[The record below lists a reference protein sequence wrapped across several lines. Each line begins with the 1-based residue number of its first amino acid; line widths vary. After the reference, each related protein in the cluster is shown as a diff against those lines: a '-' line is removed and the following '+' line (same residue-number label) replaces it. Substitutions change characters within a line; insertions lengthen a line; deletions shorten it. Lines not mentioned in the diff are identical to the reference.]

1 MSYGT
6 TLMHGYEQK
15 CGRDEGKWEESWGN
29 QQGEAER
36 KSRMESGPWPSHAI
50 RLALGAQFHIL
61 HWQFESQGRGS
72 QGVDHVLV
80 TLPTVLS

>member
-1 MSYGT
+1 MNPDVGGT
-6 TLMHGYEQK
+6 KEN
-15 CGRDEGKWEESWGN
+15 GKKAGENIGG
-29 QQGEAER
+29 GEAGRR
-36 KSRMESGPWPSHAI
+36 KGVEAGPSQPS
-50 RLALGAQFHIL
+50 RLALGAQFQIL